1 MANPELKPDP
11 KDELAE
17 GGNAIVTP
25 IGDTE
30 PDSGA
35 TEPQPAASPTS
46 VEEPADSVPTLSKVG
61 RSWGRRIVRF
71 LVTLIVLG
79 ALGVAGYYG
88 WTRVDER
95 IDDNTAAIRGA
106 EERLNAAE
114 PEGSD
119 VAARVNAIIAA
130 ENVVPDRLTS
140 VEEAIAALVASQ
152 ADLDTRLG
160 SAESLIAGQTAQLAI
175 LDDVQKALE
184 GDLAATSTAAARQVS
199 LLKSMELLSRAR
211 LFLYQAN
218 YGLAEQDIV
227 AARDLVA
234 NAPASNEVA
243 DAILK
248 AELLLRLDKAA
259 EALPDLPVA
268 AVDDLNIAWQLLL
281 GEAPTP
287 GG

>member
-1 MANPELKPDP
+1 MANPELKPDL
-11 KDELAE
+11 KGELVE

-35 TEPQPAASPTS
+35 TEPQPAGTPTS
-46 VEEPADSVPTLSKVG
+46 VEEPAESAPTLPKAR

-114 PEGSD
+114 PEVSD
-119 VAARVNAIIAA
+119 VAVRVDAIIAA

-140 VEEAIAALVASQ
+140 VEDAIAALVAEQ

-160 SAESLIAGQTAQLAI
+160 SAESLIAGHTGQLRI
-175 LDDVQKALE
+175 LDDLQKALE
-184 GDLAATSTAAARQVS
+184 GDLAATNTAAARQVS
-199 LLKSMELLSRAR
+199 QLKSMELLSRAR

-227 AARDLVA
+227 AARDLIA
-234 NAPASNEVA
+234 NAPVSDVVT
-243 DAILK
+243 DTILK
-248 AELLLRLDKAA
+248 GELLLRLDKAA

-281 GEAPTP
+281 GEAPTQ
-287 GG
+287 GS